1 MVSFGFEPSAKI
13 GTSCQNP
20 PLAFGASLD
29 PLQIGAARGCIG
41 GRPDRAAPLPSG
53 CSCHAAHALALNS
66 KHQMRSKKLSVLGFG
81 QAEVQE
87 AAAAAGQ
94 HGRSVPGLDS
104 IADM

>member
-1 MVSFGFEPSAKI
+1 MTGP
-13 GTSCQNP
+13 GGP
-20 PLAFGASLD
+20 PAQW
-29 PLQIGAARGCIG
+29 LQ
-41 GRPDRAAPLPSG
+41 LP
-53 CSCHAAHALALNS
+53 ALALNS

-94 HGRSVPGLDS
+94 HGRSVPGPDS

>member
-1 MVSFGFEPSAKI
+1 MRT
-13 GTSCQNP
+13 TSERP
-20 PLAFGASLD
+20 F
-29 PLQIGAARGCIG
+29 G
-41 GRPDRAAPLPSG
+41 GRPDREDRRRREAVSAGDRTEPPPCPVAGTG
-53 CSCHAAHALALNS
+53 CSCHALALNS

-94 HGRSVPGLDS
+94 HGRSVPGPDS